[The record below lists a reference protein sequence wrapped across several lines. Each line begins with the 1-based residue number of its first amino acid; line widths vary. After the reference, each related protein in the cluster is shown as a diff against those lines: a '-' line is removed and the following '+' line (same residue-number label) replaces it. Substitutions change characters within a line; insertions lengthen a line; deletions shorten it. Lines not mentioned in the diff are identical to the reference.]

1 MTREEILEH
10 EDMLR
15 QMYVEN
21 KRALDEA
28 RRPILPLKDLRRA
41 AVKRE
46 ESTAQLDE
54 QLAPLIRHYKE
65 VREAGIRRILEYRR
79 KYNYYNES

>member
-1 MTREEILEH
+1 MTH

-21 KRALDEA
+21 KRALEEA

-41 AVKRE
+41 AVMKH
-46 ESTAQLDE
+46 ESTADFDD

-65 VREAGIRRILEYRR
+65 VREAGIRRILEYRS
-79 KYNYYNES
+79 KYNYFQ

>member
-1 MTREEILEH
+1 MTQEETMTH

-21 KRALDEA
+21 KRALEEA

-41 AVKRE
+41 AVMKH
-46 ESTAQLDE
+46 ESTADFDD

-65 VREAGIRRILEYRR
+65 VREAGIRRILEYRS
-79 KYNYYNES
+79 KYNYFQ